1 MRTKHFDVNFITET
15 SSLRQLQ
22 RKTLSSAASVS
33 SWAVMAAW
41 HERWTRCFGLLS
53 VCSFTLRSSIRRD
66 SKPTSKY
73 DTHTSL
79 AKRTFVKESTES
91 KQAKERARVRRSQQQ
106 ALTTTTTQHTTQQFL
121 QLFLIYYGFPFV
133 PAFRVYWTSLIIS
146 QSRCCCCCF
155 CCSIIVHLERQF
167 CCCCCFCL
175 CWLHGSRPGLI
186 AAAWISTQKCSLHW
200 DATSANCFV
209 ATSGRSSA
217 KFKTFEVF
225 FCYWGARKLS

>member
-1 MRTKHFDVNFITET
+1 MFHLWYCLPQAQRERQNKRRRDVWTTSDWAVRTKHFDVNFITET

-22 RKTLSSAASVS
+22 RKTLSSAASAS

-91 KQAKERARVRRSQQQ
+91 KQAKERAQLGCSQQQ
-106 ALTTTTTQHTTQQFL
+106 APTTTTTTSQHTNAAILAAVSYLLWFPFCACFSRVL
-121 QLFLIYYGFPFV
+121 NLPYNFSEPLLLLLFLLLDHCAP
-133 PAFRVYWTSLIIS
+133 WTSVLLLLL
-146 QSRCCCCCF
+146 F
-155 CCSIIVHLERQF
+155 LP
-167 CCCCCFCL
+167 L
-175 CWLHGSRPGLI
+175 L
-186 AAAWISTQKCSLHW
+186 
-200 DATSANCFV
+200 ATWF
-209 ATSGRSSA
+209 
-217 KFKTFEVF
+217 
-225 FCYWGARKLS
+225 

>member
-1 MRTKHFDVNFITET
+1 M
-15 SSLRQLQ
+15 
-22 RKTLSSAASVS
+22 
-33 SWAVMAAW
+33 
-41 HERWTRCFGLLS
+41 
-53 VCSFTLRSSIRRD
+53 
-66 SKPTSKY
+66 
-73 DTHTSL
+73 
-79 AKRTFVKESTES
+79 
-91 KQAKERARVRRSQQQ
+91 
-106 ALTTTTTQHTTQQFL
+106 
-121 QLFLIYYGFPFV
+121 

-167 CCCCCFCL
+167 CCCCCCCFCL

-186 AAAWISTQKCSLHW
+186 AAAWISTQNCCSLHW

-225 FCYWGARKLS
+225 FRYWGARNSVSWPKMSANMRKNWGKLCKLFLRSCFTLLLNCGGKAKLNNLKQSKRTYSNLPKFYYIVC